1 MHFYETIS
9 TEGSLAHQL
18 THAHAAID
26 FSGCSADVKHL
37 QDEATYFHLYL
48 HSEWNSKEGSGGKGK
63 EKVQLHIVINCGSNS
78 ISLYS
83 ADSLWFN

>member
-18 THAHAAID
+18 IHAHAAID

-37 QDEATYFHLYL
+37 QDEATYFHL